1 VEVKPMRAVKK
12 IEIIVNSFELQN
24 IVQAL
29 EKAGVSAYSVIKDV
43 TGKDE
48 RGVRNDDELTGV
60 FKNVLVMT
68 VCSEEQLSSIV
79 EVVSPILKRYG
90 GRCLISDA
98 QLLIY

>member
-1 VEVKPMRAVKK
+1 MRAVKK
-12 IEIIVNSFELQN
+12 VEIIVNSFELQN
-24 IVQAL
+24 IVLAL

-43 TGKDE
+43 TGRDE

-60 FKNVLVMT
+60 FKNVLVTT
-68 VCSEEQLSSIV
+68 VCSDDELSSIV

-90 GRCLISDA
+90 GICLISDA

>member
-1 VEVKPMRAVKK
+1 MRAVKK
-12 IEIIVNSFELQN
+12 VEIIVNSFELQN
-24 IVQAL
+24 IVLAL

-43 TGKDE
+43 TGRDE

-68 VCSEEQLSSIV
+68 VCSEEQLSSVV

-90 GRCLISDA
+90 GKCLISDA

>member
-1 VEVKPMRAVKK
+1 MRAVKK
-12 IEIIVNSFELQN
+12 VEIIVNSFELQN

-29 EKAGVSAYSVIKDV
+29 EKAGVSGYSVIKDV
-43 TGKDE
+43 TGRDE

-60 FKNVLVMT
+60 FKNVLVTT

-90 GRCLISDA
+90 GTCLVSDA
-98 QLLIY
+98 QLLVY